1 MEHVIFIFILGEIF
15 KLTLYILIYFQV
27 NPWFFPRRVTFFFVV
42 SLFALI
48 TSIFFMLQLS
58 WNSSGKYFYL
68 SLLTLFSGIP
78 FLKPKTSNSKWW
90 YYRVKYSTFFRK
102 FIFFGC
108 LLYFRSFCCKSRIK
122 NSWGD
127 INNINWRLIFGGFY
141 RIILRMRYMWWV
153 IYWIPTGILIGI
165 LVNRKSIRFIIFSS
179 FLHEL
184 SEMT

>member
-90 YYRVKYSTFFRK
+90 YYRVKYSTFFANLSFLVAF
-102 FIFFGC
+102 FI
-108 LLYFRSFCCKSRIK
+108 SEVSVVKVESK
-122 NSWGD
+122 TV
-127 INNINWRLIFGGFY
+127 GGTS
-141 RIILRMRYMWWV
+141 I
-153 IYWIPTGILIGI
+153 ILIGGWY
-165 LVNRKSIRFIIFSS
+165 LEGSIELFWEWDICGES
-179 FLHEL
+179 FTEYRRV
-184 SEMT
+184 S